1 MRKFILSFVAR
12 AHLRAPMTGS
22 SCVVGLRNAILKN
35 HFKPHPTFIPFFDI
49 QIVTTNSHGQTVSE
63 TKGGGAKVKK
73 SDRDAMQLATQL
85 ENKQTERLTDRQTET
100 IRQI

>member
-1 MRKFILSFVAR
+1 MRLFLSFVAS
-12 AHLRAPMTGS
+12 AHLRALMTGKS
-22 SCVVGLRNAILKN
+22 FAVGLRDAILKN
-35 HFKPHPTFIPFFDI
+35 HFKPHTKFIPFFDI